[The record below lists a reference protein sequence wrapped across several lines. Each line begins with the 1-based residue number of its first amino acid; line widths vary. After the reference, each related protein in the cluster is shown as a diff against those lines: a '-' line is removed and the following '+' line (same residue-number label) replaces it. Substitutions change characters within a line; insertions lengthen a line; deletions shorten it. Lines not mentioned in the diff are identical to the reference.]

1 MSKEQIIEYFEVNGE
16 KSYLNDYDE
25 VPNIRVAN
33 AIEILQKMNN
43 ENNAVITYHLSNIK
57 EVIFEGFDV
66 LNLKQGIHLDAP
78 NAEKVSCSSSQIVS
92 LEASNAKEVSCT
104 DNSLLELILPKAKKV
119 DARSNSLL
127 KRIEAPNCEEINLK
141 VHSSCK
147 MQKSDIKVSPTCKI
161 TGTDILFYKE
171 DFYAYLDNFKGEKI
185 ELPVNYDGTLDAF
198 IFSNRISDSIANSSY
213 NPQTSY
219 QLITNAKYIKVYN
232 LSIAKITAPNCVEL
246 NCKKCILSHLELPIA
261 EEVNC
266 SENPLL
272 SLNAPE
278 AIKVDCSNTLLEEIS
293 LPLVIDLNCSNC
305 KNLLEVNAPIYEKI
319 DFRGSENLN
328 RKNINKNK
336 Y

>member
-1 MSKEQIIEYFEVNGE
+1 MKEQIIEYFEVKGE
-16 KSYLNDYDE
+16 KFYLNDYNE
-25 VPNIRVAN
+25 TSAIRTAN
-33 AIEILQKMNN
+33 AIEVLEKINK
-43 ENNAVITYHLSNIK
+43 ENDTIIYYSNAY
-57 EVIFEGFDV
+57 EVILKGFD
-66 LNLKQGIHLDAP
+66 LLKLKQGIQLIAP
-78 NAEKVSCSSSQIVS
+78 NAEKVDCSSSQIVS
-92 LEASNAKEVSCT
+92 LEASNAKEVLCT

-119 DARSNSLL
+119 DVRGNPLL
-127 KRIEAPNCEEINLK
+127 KKIEAPNCEEINLK
-141 VHSSCK
+141 IHSICK
-147 MQKSDIKVSPTCKI
+147 MKKSDIKVSPTCKI
-161 TGTDILFYKE
+161 ASTDILFYKD

-198 IFSNRISDSIANSSY
+198 IFSNRISDSIVNSSY

-246 NCKKCILSHLELPIA
+246 NCKKCMLSHLELPIA